1 MSKGPVAG
9 RENERRPMWR
19 SGALRE
25 NSRVSLSRPVAVDL
39 GVWRGKVNERGNGS
53 EG

>member
-9 RENERRPMWR
+9 RENEKRPMWR

-25 NSRVSLSRPVAVDL
+25 NSRVSHSRPVTADL
-39 GVWRGKVNERGNGS
+39 GVWWGG
-53 EG
+53 